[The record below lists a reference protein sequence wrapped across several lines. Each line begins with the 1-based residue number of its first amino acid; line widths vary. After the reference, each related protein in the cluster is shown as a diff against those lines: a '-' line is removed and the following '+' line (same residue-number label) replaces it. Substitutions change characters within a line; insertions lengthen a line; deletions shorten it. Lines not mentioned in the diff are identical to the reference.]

1 MDKNDLFS
9 YTIDNALPYM
19 DVIRYTCTSNKIFGY
34 SLNFW
39 MAMKSFDKFW
49 ER

>member
-1 MDKNDLFS
+1 MIYSHTL
-9 YTIDNALPYM
+9 DNALPYM
-19 DVIRYTCTSNKIFGY
+19 DVIRYTSNKIFGY